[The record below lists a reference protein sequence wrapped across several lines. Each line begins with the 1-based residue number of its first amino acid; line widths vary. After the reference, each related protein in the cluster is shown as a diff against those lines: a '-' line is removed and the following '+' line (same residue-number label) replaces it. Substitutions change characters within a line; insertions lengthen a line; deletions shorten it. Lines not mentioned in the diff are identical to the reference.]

1 MTPEQLSACH
11 EKNPGFD
18 NAQCAAEH
26 YIEANLHGA
35 DAKEKRS
42 AIKAAKIA
50 YEKTG
55 VVHDKEM
62 PYVRAGIVVGCIII
76 FVIIDLFCCVSGK
89 LPANEPYY
97 LLKSDVEKAQELKVA
112 EEAKRLKLESLT
124 AVIREETENHIA
136 KQYKRTVKRVEHVR
150 ELKT

>member
-1 MTPEQLSACH
+1 MTPEQLSACL
-11 EKNPGFD
+11 KTNPGFD
-18 NAQCAAEH
+18 DAQCTAEH
-26 YIEANLHGA
+26 YIEANLQGG

-42 AIKAAKIA
+42 AIKAAKLA

-55 VVHDKEM
+55 VVNDKDIA
-62 PYVRAGIVVGCIII
+62 YVRAGIVVGCIIL

-97 LLKSDVEKAQELKVA
+97 LLKSDEEKAQELKVA

-124 AVIREETENHIA
+124 AVIKEETENHIA
-136 KQYKRTVKRVEHVR
+136 KQY
-150 ELKT
+150 